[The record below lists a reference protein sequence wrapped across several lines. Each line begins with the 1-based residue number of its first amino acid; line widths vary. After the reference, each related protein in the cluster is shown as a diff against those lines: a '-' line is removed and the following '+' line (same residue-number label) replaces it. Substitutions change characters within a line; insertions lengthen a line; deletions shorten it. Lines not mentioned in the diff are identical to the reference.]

1 MTRLPDLE
9 RALFDAAT
17 RLDAARAT
25 GVARAPLDRRHA
37 RRWRRGSTPLLS
49 GLASLLVAAGGVA
62 AVRGLAANGHAI
74 PDAIGSAARKTVSG
88 TTGFASAGVRAAGP
102 AGTTADLA
110 AGRPMEGDARRVA

>member
-25 GVARAPLDRRHA
+25 GAARAPLDRRHT

-62 AVRGLAANGHAI
+62 AVRGPAANGHAI
-74 PDAIGSAARKTVSG
+74 PDAIGSA
-88 TTGFASAGVRAAGP
+88 RALDP
-102 AGTTADLA
+102 AGTTAYLA
-110 AGRPMEGDARRVA
+110 AGRPMERDARRVA